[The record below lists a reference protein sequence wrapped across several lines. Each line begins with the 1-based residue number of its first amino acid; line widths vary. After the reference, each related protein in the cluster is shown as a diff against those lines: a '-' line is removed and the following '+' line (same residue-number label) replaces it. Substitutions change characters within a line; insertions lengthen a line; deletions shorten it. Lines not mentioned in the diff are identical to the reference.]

1 MTQHFCTRRRVPFVR
16 VLALVA
22 LLAGSR
28 AEAQTHVI
36 VSQGDA
42 AIAQDSA
49 AASWTISASALA
61 VTLGLDANQ
70 ALVVRRIANL
80 RSGRALIDAPEPD
93 TQLTLNDQQI
103 VLAEGRTGLHYEGA
117 RSAMWHGG
125 VHLTFTYS
133 HQALHATISRHY
145 ASYPSSPVIETWT
158 TIQTAEG
165 ADPLVVACPVGW
177 QLSVPAGTVRW
188 INGLRGDAPDVPNDE
203 AFSIG
208 ERDLSPGE
216 SLTLAA
222 HRRSS
227 ERFVPFVMIDNGSD
241 EWFGGVQWSGS
252 WRITAARGD
261 AAIAVALEYP
271 DVTSTLSGG
280 RTLEVPHSFFG
291 SVSGGRSAVS
301 GALRGFLRM
310 GVRMGR
316 PITPLITYN
325 TWFQYGARID
335 EPTLLDEIDRTASL
349 GVELFVVD
357 AGWYTGA
364 GALGFNDFES
374 GLGTWTTDEGRFPS
388 GLRALADQAHARGM
402 KFGLWVEPG
411 RVSLDTVGVDGL
423 ARPEWLA
430 QHDGV
435 NVTTTS
441 GQLCYGSRAAR
452 EWVRQKLFA
461 LIDTVQPDYLKWDN
475 NAWVNCNRTSH
486 DHGASDGNLAQV
498 QGLYDILQSLRDR
511 YPDLL
516 IENVADGGSR
526 IDFGILRYSDVAW
539 MDDRTSPPIRVRH
552 NLEGLSSVL
561 PPGYL
566 LSFVLDA
573 VDRRLADSPD
583 PIADIRSSMFGVLG
597 FAFRSPGLRDW
608 LADLFRQA
616 IVDYS
621 QFRDILER
629 ADTILLTEQA
639 PAPDESAWDAVEVLN
654 GSTGEAVL
662 FAFHQE
668 NANDRVRLSPRGL
681 RPDVTYR
688 VTSLDA
694 GDLGTS
700 RGDDLMADGIEI
712 VQGSGT
718 QAHILVLRVVQ

>member
-1 MTQHFCTRRRVPFVR
+1 VSLARA
-16 VLALVA
+16 LALGA
-22 LLAGSR
+22 LLAGSS
-28 AEAQTHVI
+28 AEAQTHVL

-42 AIAQDSA
+42 AIAQDA
-49 AASWTISASALA
+49 AAGAWTISAASLA

-70 ALVVRRIANL
+70 ALVVRRVTNL
-80 RSGRALIDAPEPD
+80 HTGRTLIDAPSPD
-93 TQLTLNDQQI
+93 TRLTLNDHEI
-103 VLAEGRTGLHYEGA
+103 VLAEGGTGLHFEGA

-125 VHLTFTYS
+125 VHLTFTYT
-133 HQALHATISRHY
+133 HPALHATIARHY
-145 ASYPSSPVIETWT
+145 ASYPSAPVIETWT
-158 TIQTAEG
+158 TIQTADG

-188 INGLRGDAPDVPNDE
+188 INGLRGDSPDAPSDE
-203 AFSIG
+203 AFSAG
-208 ERDLSPGE
+208 QRDLAPGDT
-216 SLTLAA
+216 LTLAA
-222 HRRSS
+222 YRRSS
-227 ERFVPFVMIDNGSD
+227 ERFVPFVAIDNGGD

-252 WRITAARGD
+252 WRISAARGD
-261 AAIAVALEYP
+261 ATIAVALEYP
-271 DVTSTLSGG
+271 DVTVTLAGG
-280 RTLEVPHSFFG
+280 GDLEVPHSFFG
-291 SVSGGRSAVS
+291 SASGGRSAVS
-301 GALRGFLRM
+301 RAIRGFLTT

-325 TWFQYGARID
+325 TWYQYGARID

-364 GALGFNDFES
+364 GALGFYDFET
-374 GLGTWTTDEGRFPS
+374 GLGTWTADEQRFPS
-388 GLRALADQAHARGM
+388 GLAALAEQARARGM

-423 ARPEWLA
+423 AQSEWLA

-435 NVTTTS
+435 NVTPTS

-452 EWVRQKLFA
+452 DWVRRQLFA
-461 LIDTVQPDYLKWDN
+461 LIDMVRPDYLKWDN
-475 NAWVNCNRTSH
+475 NAWINCNRSGH
-486 DHGASDGNLAQV
+486 EHGTSDGNFAQV
-498 QGLYDILQSLRDR
+498 QGLYEILQSLRER

-561 PPGYL
+561 PAGYL

-573 VDRRLADSPD
+573 TDRRLADSAD
-583 PIADIRSSMFGVLG
+583 PIADIRSSMMGVFGL
-597 FAFRSPGLRDW
+597 AFRSPGIRDW
-608 LADLFRQA
+608 LSDLFRQA
-616 IVDYS
+616 IVDYGR
-621 QFRDILER
+621 FRDILEG
-629 ADTILLTEQA
+629 ADAILLTDQA
-639 PAPDESAWDAVEVLN
+639 PAPDDSAWDAVEALN
-654 GSTGEAVL
+654 ASTGDAVL

-668 NANDRVRLSPRGL
+668 EANDRLRVSPRGL
-681 RPDVTYR
+681 QPDASYR

-712 VQGSGT
+712 VQGPGT
-718 QAHILVLRVVQ
+718 QAHILVLRVVR